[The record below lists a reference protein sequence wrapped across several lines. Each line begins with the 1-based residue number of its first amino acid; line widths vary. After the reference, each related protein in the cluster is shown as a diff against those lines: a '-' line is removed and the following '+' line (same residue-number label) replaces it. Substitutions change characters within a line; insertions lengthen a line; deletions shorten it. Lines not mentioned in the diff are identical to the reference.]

1 MDRKIFNEDHKMF
14 RESIIEWIE
23 KDILPNYDQW
33 ENDKQIPREAWKQL
47 GKLGGLCPMAKE
59 QYGGLEGDFLFQT
72 IVTENLALK
81 HNVNNGF
88 LK

>member
-47 GKLGGLCPMAKE
+47 GELG
-59 QYGGLEGDFLFQT
+59 
-72 IVTENLALK
+72 
-81 HNVNNGF
+81 
-88 LK
+88 